1 MRKFGWIVALLLV
14 LLIVGFLF
22 PVPRPHIEVP
32 AEAIFHL
39 GPIPITNTMLASW
52 FTVLVIIGLFCAGT
66 RRMKL
71 VPTGLQNAIEWAI
84 ETLLNFV
91 ETTAGRE
98 SGRRFF
104 PVVATIFFFVIMNA
118 WLALLP
124 GFSTIGFGE
133 AGGQLGLLPSFEVKA
148 PLLRAANTDI
158 NLPLALALMSFVF
171 VEYWGVSSVGFF
183 RYGSKFLRFGQLLRG
198 RIFIGFIDMFVG
210 ALEALSE
217 MVRIISFTFR
227 LFGNMFAGEV
237 LLLVMVSLI
246 PWVIVLMFYALE
258 ILVGFVQA
266 LVFAGLT
273 LVFATVAVA
282 EHGNNH

>member
-1 MRKFGWIVALLLV
+1 MLALLL
-14 LLIVGFLF
+14 VGFLF

-32 AEAIFHL
+32 AEAIFYL

-52 FTVLVIIGLFCAGT
+52 FTVLVIIGLFYAGT
-66 RRMKL
+66 HRMKL
-71 VPTGLQNAIEWAI
+71 VPTGLQNAIEWAV

-98 SGRRFF
+98 NGRRFF

-118 WLALLP
+118 WLGLLP
-124 GFSTIGFGE
+124 GFGTIGFGQ
-133 AGGQLGLLPSFEVKA
+133 AGEQLGLLPSFEVQA

-158 NLPLALALMSFVF
+158 NLPLALAVMSFVF
-171 VEYWGVSSVGFF
+171 VEYWGVSTLGFF
-183 RYGSKFLRFGQLLRG
+183 RYGSKFLRFGELLRG
-198 RIFIGFIDMFVG
+198 RIFIGLIDMFVG

-217 MVRIISFTFR
+217 LVRLISFTFR

-237 LLLVMVSLI
+237 LLLVIVSLI
-246 PWVIVLMFYALE
+246 PWVAVLMFYALE
-258 ILVGFVQA
+258 VLVGFVQA

-282 EHGNNH
+282 EHGGNHS